1 MDNVYGNF
9 ARHDERVASLWT
21 MFIVTML
28 GGVMNE
34 TAALKTASLWTV
46 FMITLLGVMN
56 ETAAPKT
63 ASLWTMFLEPCS
75 A

>member
-9 ARHDERVASLWT
+9 ARHDERAASLWT
-21 MFIVTML
+21 MFLVTL
-28 GGVMNE
+28 LGVMNE

-46 FMITLLGVMN
+46 FMVTLLGVMN